1 MLVMESQEGKRLTA
15 ATLAFLAAQLAL
27 SAPPPKTAPLVAPPP
42 KLLREIN
49 LNQIIQERAGVL
61 PSDDSVRAVVF
72 SPDENWIAVAVG
84 QHPREGKFNRGDIRF
99 ESHLLILPLQG
110 SAGHPVQVDSGMLLG
125 AGSLAWSPKSDA
137 LVVQGMV
144 NGGAQLYDVRG
155 SQLWKREHPGKQVLL
170 EPWIV
175 GFIDPDHLL
184 AHHVPAKGEPDGFET
199 LDLQGQVVD
208 TWTASKQWR
217 GGSINSDRH
226 LLAIF
231 SDFAQSKLLII
242 DYPSKKVM
250 RIQSDPTWLYRDGN
264 RSALATAYF
273 AESGKTICTV
283 GSAES
288 HDMHAQCRD
297 VDSGQKIAE
306 YERFLGGAPAA
317 ASVQGSRIVL
327 TQGWV
332 LGNNRT
338 GRERFSGGRVVW
350 DFRSSA
356 EVAAW
361 APAVQY
367 LETDRNVR
375 DVAQP
380 APAAISP
387 SGRYVAEGADGML
400 RIYELP

>member
-1 MLVMESQEGKRLTA
+1 MESQKRKRLTA
-15 ATLAFLAAQLAL
+15 AIFGFLTAQLML
-27 SAPPPKTAPLVAPPP
+27 SAPPPKTAPFIAPPP
-42 KLLREIN
+42 KLLREID

-61 PSDDSVRAVVF
+61 PSNHSVRAVVF

-84 QHPREGKFNRGDIRF
+84 QHRREGKFKPGDIRF

-110 SAGHPVQVDSGMLLG
+110 SAGHPAQVDPGILLG
-125 AGSLAWSPKSDA
+125 EGSLAWSPKSDA
-137 LVVQGMV
+137 LVVQGMLS
-144 NGGAQLYDVRG
+144 GSAQLYNVRG

-184 AHHVPAKGEPDGFET
+184 AHHVPTKGGPDGFET

-226 LLAIF
+226 LLAVF

-250 RIQSDPTWLYRDGN
+250 RIQSDPTWLYRDGG
-264 RSALATAYF
+264 RSALITAYF
-273 AESGKTICTV
+273 AQNGKTICTV
-283 GSAES
+283 GSAKS
-288 HDMHAQCRD
+288 HDTHAQCWD
-297 VDSGQKIAE
+297 LDSGQKIADF
-306 YERFLGGAPAA
+306 ERFLGGRPAA
-317 ASVQGSRIVL
+317 ASAHGSRIVL
-327 TQGWV
+327 TQSWV

-338 GRERFSGGRVVW
+338 GRETFSGGRVVW
-350 DFRSSA
+350 DFRSGA

-361 APAVQY
+361 APAVQS
-367 LETDRNVR
+367 LDRDRNVR
-375 DVAQP
+375 DIAQP
-380 APAAISP
+380 APVAISP
-387 SGRYVAEGADGML
+387 TGRYVAEGADGML